1 MKGTTRAGKE
11 TEKTESV
18 VDKHSKVWG
27 IDNLWLGGNGVIP
40 TKNASNPTITSMCF
54 AIEGANKLIAEL
66 KTK

>member
-1 MKGTTRAGKE
+1 MKGTTRAGKD
-11 TEKTESV
+11 TEKAQSV
-18 VDKHSKVWG
+18 VDRYSKVWD

-66 KTK
+66 NLK